1 MRWVE
6 SALIASVIWAIAGS
20 NAGMHLAVAPATSAY
35 RTCLKSPGADRGE
48 CRVILHREWATYS
61 GDRLSYA
68 ALIGLAPIPFG
79 WLAAWFFFRPTR
91 PRRPSAG
98 MAWQRNRQLS
108 APVEAD

>member
-1 MRWVE
+1 MRWVKFA
-6 SALIASVIWAIAGS
+6 SIASVVWAIAGS

-35 RTCLKSPGADRGE
+35 RACLKTPGADSSE
-48 CRVILHREWATYS
+48 CGVTLHREWATYS

-79 WLAAWFFFRPTR
+79 WLAGWMFVRQTR
-91 PRRPSAG
+91 SRRPIAG
-98 MAWQRNRQLS
+98 LAWQKRRGLS